1 MTVTAETIEISGRNV
16 EVTDRLRRL
25 IEDKFARIE
34 KYFTDIIE
42 VRCVLQQEK
51 HRNICEIYVVGK
63 DYDVKSIKE
72 ADTMEEAVVTTID
85 HLKRQARKE
94 RERITDHHRRDGSTA
109 KKMLHSEWQVQV
121 IPRKPVAPDSYRSR
135 IIRTDKLPI
144 EPMTVEEG
152 AMKLDDSSDEFI
164 VFRDSDTERVTVIY
178 KRADGNFGLIAP
190 EF

>member
-16 EVTDRLRRL
+16 EVTDRLRKL
-25 IEDKFARIE
+25 IDAKFSKIE

-63 DYDVKSIKE
+63 DYDVKSIQE
-72 ADTMEEAVVTTID
+72 ADTMEEAVKATIGN
-85 HLKRQARKE
+85 LKSQARKE

-109 KKMLHSEWQVQV
+109 KQRGTEWQVQ
-121 IPRKPVAPDSYRSR
+121 IFPRKPSSDSYLSR
-135 IIRTDKLPI
+135 IIRTDRLPI

-152 AMKLDDSSDEFI
+152 AMKLDDSTHEFI